1 MKGISS
7 VNFAGK
13 KVLVRVDFNV
23 PVDENKKI
31 TDDTRIQEAMPTIK
45 KLMSDG
51 ASIILMAHF
60 GRPKK
65 GGFEPE
71 LSLKPVVDYLSE
83 LLGQKVVFTQSLD
96 FNDIKELADNLKQG
110 EVMMIENIRFYPEE
124 TKGDIELAKKL
135 ALLGDCYVND
145 AFGAAHREHSST
157 ATIAQFFPNDKY
169 FGLLME
175 HEIVNL
181 TKLMNAPTKPFTAI
195 IGGSKISSKIDVIKN
210 LLPLV
215 DNLIIGGG
223 MSYTFAKANGK
234 NIGKSICEDDKI
246 QVALDLQE
254 EAKKQN
260 VNLYLPVDILA
271 GDAFSNDCNIKYCPE
286 VNIPDELEGMDA
298 GEKTRELFGKVIL
311 DSKTILW
318 NGPVGVF
325 EFENFAGGTNS
336 IAKYIAEATD
346 KGAFAAVGG
355 GDSVSAIKKSG
366 FADKI
371 SYISTGGGAMLEYL
385 EGKTLPG
392 IKAILD

>member
-83 LLGQKVVFTQSLD
+83 LLNQKVAFTQSLD

-124 TKGDIELAKKL
+124 TKGDVELAKKL
-135 ALLGDCYVND
+135 ASLGDCYVND

-286 VNIPDELEGMDA
+286 VNIPDELEGMDT

>member
-71 LSLKPVVDYLSE
+71 LSLKPVVDYLSK
-83 LLGQKVVFTQSLD
+83 LLNQKVAFTQSLD

-124 TKGDIELAKKL
+124 TKGDVELAKKL
-135 ALLGDCYVND
+135 ASLGDCYVND

>member
-31 TDDTRIQEAMPTIK
+31 KDDTRIQEAMPTIK

-83 LLGQKVVFTQSLD
+83 LLNQQVAFTQSLD

-135 ALLGDCYVND
+135 ASLGDCYVND

>member
-45 KLMSDG
+45 KLMNDG

-83 LLGQKVVFTQSLD
+83 LLGQKVAFTQSLD

-124 TKGDIELAKKL
+124 TKGDVELAKKL
-135 ALLGDCYVND
+135 ASLGDCYVND

-325 EFENFAGGTNS
+325 EFESFAGGTNS

>member
-83 LLGQKVVFTQSLD
+83 LLNQKVAFTQSLD

-135 ALLGDCYVND
+135 ASLGDCYVND

>member
-83 LLGQKVVFTQSLD
+83 LLGQKVAFTQSLD

-135 ALLGDCYVND
+135 ASLGDCYVND

>member
-23 PVDENKKI
+23 PVDDNKKI

-45 KLMSDG
+45 KLMNDG

-83 LLGQKVVFTQSLD
+83 LLNQKVAFTQSLD
-96 FNDIKELADNLKQG
+96 FKDIKELADNLKQG

-124 TKGDIELAKKL
+124 TKGDVELAKKL
-135 ALLGDCYVND
+135 AALGDCYVND

-181 TKLMNAPTKPFTAI
+181 TKLMRAPTKPFTAI

>member
-124 TKGDIELAKKL
+124 TKGDVELAKKL
-135 ALLGDCYVND
+135 ASLGDCYVND

-311 DSKTILW
+311 NSKTILW